1 MRKSFKTFK
10 VADSW
15 FQAILL
21 VSSIAMAL
29 YLTFPKFKFN
39 EELFF
44 IYFLIGSAQLL
55 SFIINLI
62 WVGVSQS
69 HMRKYY
75 AWTLLAFL
83 LLLIPPFTVI
93 GLFAL
98 LFVSPIL
105 AIWYAYINFSELKEL
120 SFFY

>member
-44 IYFLIGSAQLL
+44 VYFLIGSAQLL

-69 HMRKYY
+69 NLRKYY
-75 AWTLLAFL
+75 AWTLLAIL
-83 LLLIPPFTVI
+83 LLLIPPFTMI

>member
-10 VADSW
+10 VVDSW
-15 FQAILL
+15 FQTILL
-21 VSSIAMAL
+21 MSIFGMAI

-44 IYFLIGSAQLL
+44 LYFILGSAQLL

-62 WVGVSQS
+62 WVGVNQS
-69 HMRKYY
+69 KMRKYY
-75 AWTLLAFL
+75 AWTLLTFII
-83 LLLIPPFTVI
+83 LLIPPFTMI

-98 LFVSPIL
+98 LFVSPL
-105 AIWYAYINFSELKEL
+105 TAIWYTYINFSELKEL